1 MIYMKKYLNKSIILI
16 LIVIMSIFS
25 TSCGISSI
33 FLVFN
38 DLASQ
43 IREESTVDE
52 TIDLVEEN
60 TEVETDTSITAETT
74 TEETTT
80 VAGTTGIENSEYV
93 EVVDSSPAEAVAQ
106 NSANLENIEPQ
117 TYTEQQATT
126 ASILVDSLNPQNAYS
141 AVLVFHDWIIAN
153 TQYDFTEP
161 VENIPDSSFSAD
173 GVFIN
178 KVAVCLGYA
187 LAFDALIDEWSSRH
201 PEFGVE
207 SVVAYGDNDTSTPSI
222 GHAWNMVKIGGAWYH
237 VDVTWDD
244 NGGSSVYLY
253 FLLPTS
259 IISQSRV
266 TYYVDD
272 FKPVPSANSTSYVFG
287 RKIQGVNTTVILQDI
302 SDFSE
307 LYLEKILEGNTSVTF
322 FHPSSADLNSLSVTN
337 EVYNEL
343 RKLGYNSLIYYNYYN
358 AYDEYD
364 DPPTYSDGTYNNYY
378 FFTIIPQV

>member
-1 MIYMKKYLNKSIILI
+1 MKKYINKSIILI

-52 TIDLVEEN
+52 TIDLVEET
-60 TEVETDTSITAETT
+60 TEGETDTSVTTETT

-80 VAGTTGIENSEYV
+80 VAGANGIENSEYV
-93 EVVDSSPAEAVAQ
+93 EVVDSSPAESIAQ
-106 NSANLENIEPQ
+106 APTVTDISAPEE
-117 TYTEQQATT
+117 YTEEQATV
-126 ASILVDSLNPQNAYS
+126 AESIVASLNPGDAYS
-141 AVLVFHDWIIAN
+141 AVISFHNWIISN
-153 TQYDFTEP
+153 TFYTTDLTY
-161 VENIPDSSFSAD
+161 NNAD
-173 GVFIN
+173 GVFTYGQS
-178 KVAVCLGYA
+178 ACLGYS
-187 LAFDALIDEWSSRH
+187 LAFEALMDEWSALH

-207 SVVAYGDNDTSTPSI
+207 CVVAYGDNDTSTPNI

-266 TYYVDD
+266 TYFVDD
-272 FKPVPSANSTSYVFG
+272 FKPVPSANSTTYVFG

-322 FHPSSADLNSLSVTN
+322 FYPSSADLNSLSVTN

-343 RKLGYNSLIYYNYYN
+343 EKLGYNRLIYYNYYN